1 MPRHVSALLLYQRIA
16 SGNSRFTSIIL
27 MEYHRFWNWV
37 YWNGH
42 KWFGNGKHWL
52 LLLAY
57 SYQHLINFKK
67 LLKFW
72 PLLAAKAKVF
82 SRSEVHIIVRDD
94 VLLSEQFNKNLNIV
108 SESLQSSEVVIES
121 ALLLISSLILSA
133 LLHDSNPEGFLKS
146 LILLFELHVL

>member
-1 MPRHVSALLLYQRIA
+1 M
-16 SGNSRFTSIIL
+16 
-27 MEYHRFWNWV
+27 
-37 YWNGH
+37 
-42 KWFGNGKHWL
+42 
-52 LLLAY
+52 
-57 SYQHLINFKK
+57 
-67 LLKFW
+67 
-72 PLLAAKAKVF
+72 LAAKAKVF
-82 SRSEVHIIVRDD
+82 SRSEVHIIARDD